1 VKRLAAFLLA
11 AACAGA
17 APAQTVDGPRR
28 SGFADMGPALQA
40 IQKDDLANPAML
52 AVAQGEALWSE
63 RAGAAAKSCADCHG
77 DAASMRGV
85 ATRYPAVDPRTGA
98 VATLDARIAGCR
110 TEYQQVQPRPPES
123 PARLALL
130 AFVSRQSRGL
140 PISPAAGPGMD
151 EAAAAGERL
160 WRTRFGQLDLACA
173 ECHDARAGAKL
184 AGVTIP
190 QAHPTGYPLYRSE
203 WQAVGSLERRIRNCM
218 TGIRAEPFAYASR
231 EHTALEA
238 WLMRRASGMEWE
250 TPAVRP

>member
-1 VKRLAAFLLA
+1 MRRLALFLLA

-17 APAQTVDGPRR
+17 ALAQTVDGPRR

-52 AVAQGEALWSE
+52 SVAQGEVQWAE
-63 RAGAAAKSCADCHG
+63 RAGAAGKSCADCHG

-85 ATRYPAVDPRTGA
+85 ATRYPAFDPKTGA
-98 VATLDARIAGCR
+98 VASLDARIAFCR
-110 TEYQQVQPRPPES
+110 TEHQQAAPPPPES
-123 PARLALL
+123 ASRLALL
-130 AFVSRQSRGL
+130 AFVGRQSRGL
-140 PISPAAGPGMD
+140 PVAPALGPHAD

-173 ECHDARAGAKL
+173 ECHDSRAGAKL

-218 TGIRAEPFAYASR
+218 TGIRAEPFGYASR
-231 EHTALEA
+231 EHTALET
-238 WLMRRASGMEWE
+238 WLMRRAAGMEWE